1 MCCLL
6 DMTMAEEKKM
16 IAQIIN
22 GDTNAFSSL
31 VDKYQNLIFHV
42 VKRVVPEQMDAE
54 DISQEV
60 FVKVYRSI
68 GSFKYQSKL
77 STWIAKTAYLTALNH
92 VKKNKRRLT
101 EDYPEDVIG
110 LKSDQ
115 DSPEEQLSKKNTSEY
130 LNKLIEQLPEQYRIV
145 VTLFHLEEFSVE
157 EINETTGMPEGTI
170 KSYLYRAR
178 KMLKDK
184 IKDFL
189 KDDYEER

>member
-1 MCCLL
+1 
-6 DMTMAEEKKM
+6 MTITEEKEM
-16 IAQIIN
+16 IARIIK
-22 GDTNAFSSL
+22 GDTNAFSAL
-31 VDKYQNLIFHV
+31 VGKYQNLIFHV

-54 DISQEV
+54 DVSQEV

-68 GSFKYQSKL
+68 GNFKHQSKL
-77 STWIAKTAYLTALNH
+77 STWIAKIAYLTALNH
-92 VKKNKRRLT
+92 LKKYKRSLT
-101 EDYPEDVIG
+101 EDYPEDVVS

-115 DSPEEQLSKKNTSEY
+115 DNPAEQLSKKNTSEY

-145 VTLFHLEEFSVE
+145 VTLFHLEEFTVE

-178 KMLKDK
+178 KNLKDK
-184 IKDFL
+184 IKDHL